1 MGSKK
6 RPKSSRSRKKTKA
19 SADQALALDY
29 VRAWAHPSPP
39 PPEPSAAGADADDF
53 LPAQASRGG
62 GGDVLFELH
71 SHSNHSDGFL
81 SPTAL
86 VERAHRNGV
95 KVLALTDHDTMAGI
109 PEAMSAASKFG
120 IRIIPGVE
128 ISALYNPREVA
139 GAGEPVHILAYYG
152 MCGPSRSDELDSML
166 LNIRDGRYLRAKNM
180 LEKLNRLKVTIKWE
194 HLTKIAGEGVAP
206 GRLHVA
212 RAMVEAGYVENIRQ
226 AFNKYLGDDGPA
238 YARGSEPFAET
249 VVQLISRTGGI
260 SALAHPW
267 SLKNPDAIIRSL
279 KGAGLN
285 GMEVYR
291 SDGKVDG
298 FSELAEKYGLLK
310 LGGSDFHGRGGKDE
324 SDIGTVRLAITT
336 LCCFLK
342 MARPIW
348 SAAMKYILLKF
359 AEEPSAA
366 NLGSI
371 LKFGRANFDVSSPIN
386 TGIHVVDFCLSSWS
400 SMDDMED
407 VELEEIMCR
416 QINNLLQ
423 TNTDLQGQSGSVK
436 DSRLLMASNSQSL

>member
-6 RPKSSRSRKKTKA
+6 KSKPSRSRKKPRT

-29 VRAWAHPSPP
+29 VRAWAYPVPP
-39 PPEPSAAGADADDF
+39 LPEPSAADADADDF
-53 LPAQASRGG
+53 LPAQAARGG

-81 SPTAL
+81 SPSAL

-109 PEAMSAASKFG
+109 PEAVLAASKFG

-128 ISALYNPREVA
+128 ISALYNPR
-139 GAGEPVHILAYYG
+139 P
-152 MCGPSRSDELDSML
+152 DELYNML
-166 LNIRDGRYLRAKNM
+166 LSIRDGRYLRAENM
-180 LEKLNRLKVTIKWE
+180 LAKLNILKVPIKWE
-194 HLTKIAGEGVAP
+194 HVTKIAGEGVAP

-212 RAMVEAGYVENIRQ
+212 RAMVEAGYVENVRQ
-226 AFNKYLGDDGPA
+226 AFNKYLGNDGPA
-238 YARGSEPFAET
+238 YARGSEPFAEA

-267 SLKNPDAIIRSL
+267 SLKNPDAIVRSL

-324 SDIGTVRLAITT
+324 SDIGTVKLAITT
-336 LCCFLK
+336 LCGFLK

-348 SAAMKYILLKF
+348 CSAMKDILHKF
-359 AEEPSAA
+359 AEEPSST
-366 NLGSI
+366 NLGNI
-371 LKFGRANFDVSSPIN
+371 LKFGRLTNVDDFSPID
-386 TGIHVVDFCLSSWS
+386 TGIDVVNFCLSSWS
-400 SMDDMED
+400 SNDEMED
-407 VELEEIMCR
+407 VELEE
-416 QINNLLQ
+416 
-423 TNTDLQGQSGSVK
+423 V
-436 DSRLLMASNSQSL
+436 RLKLAHYGAQR